1 MPQSLG
7 CPIVFETL
15 KKNAMVNS
23 VEGKSAVKQIQ
34 EGACITG
41 LGEERKFTTLN
52 AD

>member
-23 VEGKSAVKQIQ
+23 VEGRTEVKQIQ
-34 EGACITG
+34 QGACITD
-41 LGEERKFTTLN
+41 LGKERKFTTLN